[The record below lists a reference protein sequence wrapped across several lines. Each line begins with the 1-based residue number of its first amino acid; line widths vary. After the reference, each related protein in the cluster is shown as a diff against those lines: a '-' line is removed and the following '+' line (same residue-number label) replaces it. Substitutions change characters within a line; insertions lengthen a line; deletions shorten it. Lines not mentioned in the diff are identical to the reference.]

1 MMESWLHWLP
11 LLNVV
16 AIPGVL
22 VLWRA
27 ARAVERVEAFMQE
40 SKADRV
46 KLHAQVD
53 AMEREMLRKGLFD
66 AS

>member
-1 MMESWLHWLP
+1 MMEQWLHWLP

-16 AIPGVL
+16 AIPGVV

-40 SKADRV
+40 SRADRV
-46 KLHAQVD
+46 RLHEQVD
-53 AMEREMLRKGLFD
+53 SMERQMLRKGLFD